1 MRKIN
6 LLPIA
11 FAIILMAAACQ
22 NENRNNRDKAA
33 TNVTDTTMDTTA
45 RAQMYTSDVDLQGN
59 EKLFFLS
66 AINGA
71 MLDIEAGTMAE
82 RKTKDPL
89 VKAFAHKMVVA
100 ATKAN
105 QNLELIAKGKGISP
119 PTVLSE
125 ENLSQMAA
133 LKTVSGNLFDK
144 TYVKLATQSLAAA
157 DLLLGKAATF
167 KNEDIKTFAIN
178 SLSDIQQ
185 NYKEA
190 VTLGKKLNIS
200 NQNNGNDLL

>member
-1 MRKIN
+1 MTKIN

-11 FAIILMAAACQ
+11 FAIILMAGSCQ

-105 QNLELIAKGKGISP
+105 KNLGLIAKGKGISP

-133 LKTVSGNLFDK
+133 LKTVSGELFDK

-167 KNEDIKTFAIN
+167 KNDDIKTFAIN
-178 SLSDIQQ
+178 SLSDVQQ
-185 NYKEA
+185 NHKEA